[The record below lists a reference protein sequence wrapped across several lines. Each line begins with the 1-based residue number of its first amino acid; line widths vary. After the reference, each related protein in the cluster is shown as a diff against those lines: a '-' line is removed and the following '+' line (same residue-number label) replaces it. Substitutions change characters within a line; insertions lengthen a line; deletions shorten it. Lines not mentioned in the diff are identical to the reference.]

1 MAGII
6 NFGEMSISDRRQS
19 LLFVRALGVGGSSLP
34 STTRTGLDAA
44 KKLHGLGRVKGLR
57 GDRAMQR
64 IKFPNPLALS
74 ILLHP

>member
-19 LLFVRALGVGGSSLP
+19 LLFVRALGVVALFAIDDQDG
-34 STTRTGLDAA
+34 TFDAA

-64 IKFPNPLALS
+64 IKFPDPLALG
-74 ILLHP
+74 ILFHS